1 MALLKK
7 KKKTIKSQ
15 RKRNRRNKSYKTARK
30 QQNGNAK
37 FMPTITLNVNELNI
51 PVKRHRVA
59 E

>member
-1 MALLKK
+1 MALIKK
-7 KKKTIKSQ
+7 KKIKSQ
-15 RKRNRRNKSYKTARK
+15 RKRNRRNKSYKTDRK

-51 PVKRHRVA
+51 PIKRHRVA